1 LRKTNCFLILILI
14 LASQPGKAQSSKG
27 SSYDH
32 HKPMRRTHVFA
43 DEPDTA
49 RRIVARF
56 NFTGMLD
63 PYDENASVGGEYK
76 FAAGWSAGGDV
87 AYIFNSAYVPDLKK
101 TNGYIVRPFI
111 RFYPDTWRRGFI
123 EVQLHYK
130 YASYQ
135 LTDWVGK
142 DVTNGVPA
150 YEEFT
155 TFEYKK
161 KAWGFHFNAGSWTN
175 LSANNKLRLEFFI
188 GLGMRF
194 KKQYT
199 DNALYTPRK
208 AAFMELYNPRYNTV
222 VLPMGIRL
230 VYDLKSFPGAH

>member
-1 LRKTNCFLILILI
+1 LRKTNCFLFLLLI
-14 LASQPGKAQSSKG
+14 LACQPGKAQSSKR

-32 HKPMRRTHVFA
+32 RKPTRKARIIYE
-43 DEPDTA
+43 DPPDTA
-49 RRIVARF
+49 NRIMARF

-63 PYDENASVGGEYK
+63 PYDENASLGGEYK
-76 FAAGWSAGGDV
+76 FAAGWSVGGDV
-87 AYIFNSAYVPDLKK
+87 AYIFNSTYVPNVKK
-101 TNGYIVRPFI
+101 TTGYIVRPFI
-111 RFYPDTWRRGFI
+111 RLYPDTWRRGFI

-130 YASYQ
+130 HASYQ

-142 DVTNGVPA
+142 DITNGVPA

-155 TFEYKK
+155 TFYYKK

-175 LSANNKLRLEFFI
+175 LTANNKLRLEVFI

-199 DNALYTPRK
+199 DNALYTPQK
-208 AAFMELYNPRYNTV
+208 AAFMELYNPHYTTV
-222 VLPMGIRL
+222 VLPMGMRL
-230 VYDLKSFPGAH
+230 VYDLKTLKQ